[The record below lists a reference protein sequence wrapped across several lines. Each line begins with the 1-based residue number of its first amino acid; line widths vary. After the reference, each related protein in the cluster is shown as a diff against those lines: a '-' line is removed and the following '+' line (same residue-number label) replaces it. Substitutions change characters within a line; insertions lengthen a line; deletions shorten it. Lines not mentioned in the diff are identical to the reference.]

1 MVWPLIIGAA
11 IGALA
16 GGFSGGEGFDM
27 KRALAGGA
35 LGAFT
40 GGMGGAALGG
50 IPALG
55 ATTAATTGAATAG
68 TLGGTAATG
77 LAAATPVYASGIT
90 ASGLGAGGM
99 GGGALTGTAMGA
111 GAQGLG
117 YLAPMSSYGASAA
130 YTAPS
135 AISGGGYPAMNFAQR
150 QAASAPYTTGGKK
163 DFSQLGDAVQGSLE
177 EEPESPIDAQLL
189 REQEARGG
197 SESSSIEQELAAA
210 AENMRS
216 RITPTPAG
224 LRNVEAAKG
233 GMMRVP
239 SGSLTGGLLVGPGT
253 GTSDSISSAIFPDV
267 ASKLGASSMQNIQ
280 GGGHIQPAA
289 LSDGEY
295 VLTAKAVKGFGKQ
308 AGAPPGQ
315 EREYGSK
322 LLDNVMNQMQRV

>member
-1 MVWPLIIGAA
+1 MVWPLIA
-11 IGALA
+11 IGALIGA
-16 GGFSGGEGFDM
+16 GAGYMATGDAKGALMGGLLGGVT
-27 KRALAGGA
+27 GGA
-35 LGAFT
+35 
-40 GGMGGAALGG
+40 GGAALGG
-50 IPALG
+50 IG
-55 ATTAATTGAATAG
+55 ATSAATTGAVTGTALG
-68 TLGGTAATG
+68 GGTAAGLGSIPAATGGGWMAAGGAGTAQPFLTSAALSGGVPAG
-77 LAAATPVYASGIT
+77 LAGGPGYLGGIN
-90 ASGLGAGGM
+90 LGM
-99 GGGALTGTAMGA
+99 GPQALVQSGAKLGGTNVPLMHSYAPVGEEAITG
-111 GAQGLG
+111 
-117 YLAPMSSYGASAA
+117 
-130 YTAPS
+130 
-135 AISGGGYPAMNFAQR
+135 
-150 QAASAPYTTGGKK
+150 K
-163 DFSQLGDAVQGSLE
+163 DFSQLGDAVQGSIE

-197 SESSSIEQELAAA
+197 SQSSSVEQELAAA
-210 AENMRS
+210 AERMRS
-216 RITPTPAG
+216 RITATPPG

-280 GGGHIQPAA
+280 GGGHVQPAA

>member
-1 MVWPLIIGAA
+1 MPFPLIPILIGAG
-11 IGALA
+11 IGAFA
-16 GGFSGGEGFDM
+16 GGMSGEDGWDW
-27 KRALAGGA
+27 KRAFGGA
-35 LGAFT
+35 LLGGAT
-40 GGMGGAALGG
+40 GGIGGAAMAPAAVATSGASAGALGG
-50 IPALG
+50 AGIAG
-55 ATTAATTGAATAG
+55 IQSGGAATM
-68 TLGGTAATG
+68 
-77 LAAATPVYASGIT
+77 S
-90 ASGLGAGGM
+90 SGLGAGIV
-99 GGGALTGTAMGA
+99 GGG
-111 GAQGLG
+111 GLG
-117 YLAPMSSYGASAA
+117 GSTAA
-130 YTAPS
+130 GLS
-135 AISGGGYPAMNFAQR
+135 GISGGAAYKPLSYGMGQ
-150 QAASAPYTTGGKK
+150 QAATSAQAVPSADPSIFSGK

-210 AENMRS
+210 AERMRS
-216 RITPTPAG
+216 RITPTPPG